1 MRIALG
7 SIFQESNTFVPFRT
21 GMQGFLDHYVLRGD
35 ALLTGFGAAR
45 VELPGMLAVL
55 RAAGATPLPLLA
67 AYAGAGGPV
76 ERAVFEELLGDM
88 LARLKAALP
97 VDGVLLALHGAMA
110 LEDEEDPESEII
122 ERVRALV
129 PPGTPIGVSFDLHA
143 HVTPRLLQPDVFIVG
158 YQQYPHI
165 DLYETGERTARLLL
179 DTLAGRRRPVMA
191 LAKRPM
197 IISPVNGRTADGPLA
212 EVAAAA
218 RAMED
223 AGPVLHASLFPV
235 QPWLDFADLG
245 FAALVCADGDRAAA
259 ETAAERL
266 AAMTWDRRERLLP
279 DLTPVEEAIRIGLS
293 EPGLTV
299 VSDSGDAPSGGA
311 GGDNVAV
318 LRALIAAGADRAGRL
333 TYLTLVDPPA
343 ARAAAAAGPGATVLL
358 SLGHHFSRNDGS
370 PIMVSGRVQA
380 LTDGDYVM
388 RDAGAEGTRAH
399 MGLSAVIALGA
410 IRIAIRSV
418 PGLEWD
424 TGIYRSVGLDPR
436 DAALVFVKSPS
447 HFRASYAPL
456 AQRILVADTP
466 GPTCTNMR
474 KVPFRRVRR
483 PVHPLDPI

>member
-1 MRIALG
+1 MRVALG
-7 SIFQESNTFVPFRT
+7 SISQESNTFVPFRT
-21 GMQGFLDHYVLRGD
+21 GMQGFIDHYVRRGD
-35 ALLTGFGAAR
+35 ELLTGFGAAR
-45 VELPGMLAVL
+45 VEIPGMLAVL
-55 RAAGATPLPLLA
+55 RAAGATPVPLLA
-67 AYAGAGGPV
+67 AYAGAGGPI
-76 ERAVFEELLGDM
+76 ERPVFEALLGEM

-110 LEDEEDPESEII
+110 VEDEEDAESEIL

-129 PPGTPIGVSFDLHA
+129 PPGTPLGVSFDLHA

-158 YQQYPHI
+158 YQQYPHV

-179 DTLAGRRRPVMA
+179 ATLAGRRQPVMA

-197 IISPVNGRTADGPLA
+197 IVSPVNGRTADGPLG

-218 RAMED
+218 RALEAD
-223 AGPVLHASLFPV
+223 GAVLHASLFPV
-235 QPWLDFADLG
+235 QPWLDFEDLG
-245 FAALVCADGDRAAA
+245 LAALVCADRDAAA
-259 ETAAERL
+259 AQAAADRL
-266 AAMTWDRRERLLP
+266 ADMAWERRERLLP
-279 DLTPVEEAIRIGLS
+279 NLIPLEEAIRIGLG

-318 LRALIAAGADRAGRL
+318 LRALLAAGADRAERL

-343 ARAAAAAGPGATVLL
+343 ARLAAAAGPGATVLL
-358 SLGHHFSRNDGS
+358 SLGHHFSRDDGS
-370 PIMVSGRVQA
+370 PITVPGRVQA
-380 LTDGDYVM
+380 VTDGDHVM
-388 RDAGAEGTRAH
+388 RDAGAQGTRAQ
-399 MGLSAVIALGA
+399 MGLTAAIALGA
-410 IRIAIRSV
+410 IRIAVRSV

-424 TGIYRSVGLDPR
+424 TGICRSVGLDPR

-447 HFRASYAPL
+447 HFRAALAPI
-456 AQRILVADTP
+456 ADRILVADTP
-466 GPTCTNMR
+466 GPTCPNMC